1 MPITTVLFDLDGTL
15 LPMDQEV
22 FVRTYLRLLAKK
34 MAPLGYD
41 PQRLTEAIWKGTAAV
56 VKNDGVQT
64 NEQVF
69 WQVFRS
75 LFGEAM
81 MRDMPVFEAFYRNEF
96 QQVAEVCGKNPAA
109 AELIGNLQ
117 KRGLRL
123 VLATNPLFPAV
134 ATHSRIR
141 WAGLEPGD
149 FALVTTY
156 ENSRRCK
163 PDPDYYR
170 DILEELG
177 LTAEECVMVGND
189 ACEDLAA
196 AQAGLPVF
204 LLTDC
209 LICKPGCD
217 ISRVPHGGFGDL
229 RSWLDGLM
237 ER

>member
-1 MPITTVLFDLDGTL
+1 M
-15 LPMDQEV
+15 
-22 FVRTYLRLLAKK
+22 
-34 MAPLGYD
+34 
-41 PQRLTEAIWKGTAAV
+41 
-56 VKNDGVQT
+56 
-64 NEQVF
+64 
-69 WQVFRS
+69 
-75 LFGEAM
+75 
-81 MRDMPVFEAFYRNEF
+81 
-96 QQVAEVCGKNPAA
+96 
-109 AELIGNLQ
+109 
-117 KRGLRL
+117 
-123 VLATNPLFPAV
+123 LATNPLFPAV